1 MPESTPHLDPA
12 DIQPR
17 IDFVCRWRLEDR
29 SDWFSYRVPSHQF
42 LLVEDGELRARVDGD
57 LIEAGPG
64 DLLCLRP
71 QPRNEYGRRGRV
83 AYFEMHLAF
92 APPPRRAIALW
103 LHGRP
108 IPPLVRLGE
117 HRGAATAAFT
127 ALCLDVGAAGDA
139 AALRSQASVHALL
152 AAIAAALAGSAPVV
166 RHEDPWL
173 RARAVLENDLHRPL
187 RLAEAA
193 AEAGVGEDHFIRGF
207 RRRFGV
213 SPMAHRGRARL
224 RAAAAALADATVA
237 VKEAAARFGFTD
249 TSAFARAFRRGFG
262 VPPSAW
268 RAAATQLPP
277 PSAEAAVPYPLNR
290 HIRPPGGDE
299 GWFTW
304 G

>member
-1 MPESTPHLDPA
+1 
-12 DIQPR
+12 
-17 IDFVCRWRLEDR
+17 
-29 SDWFSYRVPSHQF
+29 
-42 LLVEDGELRARVDGD
+42 
-57 LIEAGPG
+57 
-64 DLLCLRP
+64 
-71 QPRNEYGRRGRV
+71 
-83 AYFEMHLAF
+83 
-92 APPPRRAIALW
+92 
-103 LHGRP
+103 
-108 IPPLVRLGE
+108 
-117 HRGAATAAFT
+117 
-127 ALCLDVGAAGDA
+127 
-139 AALRSQASVHALL
+139 
-152 AAIAAALAGSAPVV
+152 
-166 RHEDPWL
+166 
-173 RARAVLENDLHRPL
+173 

-224 RAAAAALADATVA
+224 RAAAAALADGTVA

-268 RAAATQLPP
+268 SVAGTQMPP
-277 PSAEAAVPYPLNR
+277 TSPEAGVPYPLNR